1 MKKRP
6 ATAIHLDYPITV
18 DGVEVS
24 SVTMRRPTVSDQL
37 AFEDGNGSEAH
48 RTVLMMANLCDVP
61 PGSIK
66 EMDGADFDNLVSVYQ
81 GFKKPRRES
90 SGDSV

>member
-1 MKKRP
+1 MKNRP
-6 ATAIHLDYPITV
+6 TTPINLEYPITV

-24 SVTMRRPTVSDQL
+24 SVAMRRPNVADQL
-37 AFEDGNGSEAH
+37 AFEDGKGSEAH

-66 EMDGADFDNLVSVYQ
+66 QLDGADFAKLVEVFQ
-81 GFKKPRRES
+81 GFKEPQQES
-90 SGDSV
+90 